1 MSPPKAVSVLR
12 PVRLASTRRPSLS
25 VTTPSSSFPC
35 FSSSEFLRFCSSLGP
50 PFGPSFT
57 LPTGF
62 SPSSRLHF
70 GAATF
75 REGSHALATVR
86 PQAFSTSRR
95 FSPRPSSQAYFIPL
109 PRPGSLPFRGFSP
122 RAATLPH
129 RKELAPV
136 SLLHRRFAR
145 RYFRGTDVL
154 PLFDAPRLRGF
165 YPRKAAF
172 HESGYSPRPQP
183 LPSSVSSP
191 PGSFLSRRRRR
202 ITQRVPLLVFSRR
215 GLHFHELLERP
226 LARSSSLLTLVL
238 TVLVHLQR
246 LLIESV
252 LDARSPSHPTCSSF
266 QTFHPR
272 LPRASAFAF
281 AWACTKRRLALP
293 PGLAQGPAFAS
304 SCTRTHP
311 LA

>member
-1 MSPPKAVSVLR
+1 MTLR
-12 PVRLASTRRPSLS
+12 SELHLLG
-25 VTTPSSSFPC
+25 
-35 FSSSEFLRFCSSLGP
+35 FSSLF
-50 PFGPSFT
+50 
-57 LPTGF
+57 
-62 SPSSRLHF
+62 
-70 GAATF
+70 AT
-75 REGSHALATVR
+75 SHARSHFSRDFPGPTTFR
-86 PQAFSTSRR
+86 PQAFTTSRR
-95 FSPRPSSQAYFIPL
+95 FAPRTRLRACFIPQ
-109 PRPGSLPFRGFSP
+109 PRPGLDLFRGFSP